1 MTKAKEITLN
11 PVGVGIYNVL
21 FGLEGI
27 HQFIGTCIS
36 ISLQVGG

>member
-1 MTKAKEITLN
+1 MTKAKEITLS
-11 PVGVGIYNVL
+11 PVDLGIYSGL

-36 ISLQVGG
+36 ISVQVGG